1 MNKITTKKLLPCPV
15 AVLLQ
20 IVGTRWKILIVKEL
34 LTGTKRFSE
43 LKKAV
48 VCSQKVLT
56 SNLRELEAD
65 SIISRKVYAQI
76 PPKVEY
82 SLTNTGKTLEPI
94 VKDMAKWGEYYQKL
108 CTENSDYLE
117 FSLLSHISCNNQ
129 KYSAK
134 N

>member
-20 IVGTRWKILIVKEL
+20 IVGTRWKILIIKEL

-56 SNLRELEAD
+56 ANLRELEAD

-108 CTENSDYLE
+108 CNENSD
-117 FSLLSHISCNNQ
+117 
-129 KYSAK
+129 
-134 N
+134 